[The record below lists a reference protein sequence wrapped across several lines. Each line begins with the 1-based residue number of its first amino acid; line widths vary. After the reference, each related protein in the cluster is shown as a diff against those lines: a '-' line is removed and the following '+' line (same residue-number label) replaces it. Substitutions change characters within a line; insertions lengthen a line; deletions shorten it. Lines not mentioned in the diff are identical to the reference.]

1 MKLLAATVM
10 SLFLLAFGVRPNK
23 PASNPQGRALPW
35 RFKREFADN
44 QHHAKRIAALG
55 QGIGRIFYWCRAY
68 RFPIPAERS
77 RARWRWDCDLRAW
90 RSHRL
95 AHAPAGS
102 DADCHGGGWLD
113 PAMGWPDSGN
123 EARRCCMDS
132 AGRQALA
139 WSHGNYGYDAHCHC
153 GTARRQDS
161 RLDGKGQRRT
171 I

>member
-1 MKLLAATVM
+1 MKLLAATIM
-10 SLFLLAFGVRPNK
+10 SLFLLASAFAHANQARSRLRV
-23 PASNPQGRALPW
+23 GRSLG
-35 RFKREFADN
+35 RFKRRFADN
-44 QHHAKRIAALG
+44 QHHAKRIAALS

-68 RFPIPAERS
+68 RFPIPGERS
-77 RARWRWDCDLRAW
+77 RARWRWDCDVRAG

-102 DADCHGGGWLD
+102 DADRDGGGWLD

-153 GTARRQDS
+153 GTARRQDR
-161 RLDGKGQRRT
+161 RLDG
-171 I
+171 